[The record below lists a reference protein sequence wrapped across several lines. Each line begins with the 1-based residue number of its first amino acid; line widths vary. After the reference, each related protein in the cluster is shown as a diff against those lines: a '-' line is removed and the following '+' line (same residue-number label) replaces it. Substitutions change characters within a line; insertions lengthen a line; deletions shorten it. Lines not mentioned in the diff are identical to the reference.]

1 MSPISPL
8 PHPPDHANSLSSS
21 VGRAKNMNI
30 RIIKDAK
37 NDGFLWLGWLGR
49 LSSACASCSGCV
61 QKPFSAAAA
70 AVFSHHSRAD
80 FIASSFSLSLSLAAA
95 FKTEGPG
102 WHVNTAYHGGSV
114 SFGWVETISRG
125 PNGRGRRGRK

>member
-1 MSPISPL
+1 MQKTTAFSGWVGWDDCPRLALLVRVVCKSHFL
-8 PHPPDHANSLSSS
+8 PPPPP
-21 VGRAKNMNI
+21 G
-30 RIIKDAK
+30 
-37 NDGFLWLGWLGR
+37 
-49 LSSACASCSGCV
+49 
-61 QKPFSAAAA
+61 
-70 AVFSHHSRAD
+70 FSHHSRAD